1 MTTREIAV
9 PALTCSR
16 NGQVIYL
23 PPVTLAR
30 LGGDV
35 AVKKRVPADDQDH
48 GYDVREVLE
57 SLLRGPQLLSSAP
70 GNGVSSNAS
79 PHDSHVSIQ
88 VNPNAGLTDFF
99 RYRAWKRNCQLIE
112 QADVPTSELPE
123 PIQLSDLNY
132 PELATFVRQVPRG
145 MVKLSG
151 TVEKA
156 VLIADLAIAYPNARI
171 MILGSHVAELKVV
184 YHSLQRDLPPS
195 MSSKNLLALVWNRSP
210 QAVADD
216 ADFPR
221 IICCT
226 PTAAADLESEKA
238 DIVVLL
244 DAFECLH
251 ERMAWPLIQ
260 VDARFRLFGLW
271 AASRKSNEYK
281 LARLRTV
288 FGFQQIDLM
297 DCSRVRREVHYAC
310 VRQGG
315 PAPAGST
322 YLSPAAGDRRSPHS
336 VFSPRAYIHNHQ
348 RNDQI
353 CRLAKKL
360 SSGTPLDRGKY
371 RDVTRW
377 LEGRSTQKLC
387 ITIVVD
393 RLEHAIQ
400 LGNHLPDWPIV
411 ADPRIP
417 LNDLPQS
424 FCSRINSNITE
435 WVPCRIVAPYPGC
448 RVSGYCSDIV
458 IWASGGVTAEIPR
471 HWMYSINSPS
481 QPLLIVD
488 FLDDFTP
495 ATRKLSISRMQ
506 DLKKR
511 DVYRVGTPAVMGRIQ
526 QLEQI
531 VRGGR

>member
-9 PALTCSR
+9 PALTYSR
-16 NGQVIYL
+16 NGQVISL
-23 PPVTLAR
+23 RPATLAS
-30 LGGDV
+30 LGGDI
-35 AVKKRVPADDQDH
+35 AVKKRVPAVDQDH
-48 GYDVREVLE
+48 GYDVHEVPE
-57 SLLRGPQLLSSAP
+57 ALLLGPQQLSSAQGIGEP
-70 GNGVSSNAS
+70 SNR
-79 PHDSHVSIQ
+79 PPDNYHVPIQ

-99 RYRAWKRNCQLIE
+99 RYLALQRNCKLIE
-112 QADVPTSELPE
+112 LADVPTSELPE
-123 PIQLSDLNY
+123 PTQLFALNY
-132 PELATFVRQVPRG
+132 PDLATFVRQEPRG
-145 MVKLSG
+145 LVKVSE
-151 TVEKA
+151 TIEKA

-171 MILGSHVAELKVV
+171 MILSSRVAELKFVCQ
-184 YHSLQRDLPPS
+184 SLQRDLPPS
-195 MSSKNLLALVWNRSP
+195 MSRKNLLALVWNRSP
-210 QAVADD
+210 QAVVDD

-226 PTAAADLESEKA
+226 PTAAADLESEKV

-244 DAFECLH
+244 DAFDCLH

-260 VDARFRLFGLW
+260 TDARFRLFGLW

-297 DCSRVRREVHYAC
+297 DRGRVRREVHYAC

-322 YLSPAAGDRRSPHS
+322 YILHEAGDRRSPES
-336 VFSPRAYIHNHQ
+336 VDPQRAYIHNHQ

-353 CRLAKKL
+353 CRLARKL
-360 SSGTPLDRGKY
+360 RSGIPLDRGKH

-377 LEGRSTQKLC
+377 LEGRSPQNWC

-411 ADPRIP
+411 ADPQIP

-424 FCSRINSNITE
+424 VRSRINSNIPQ

-458 IWASGGVTAEIPR
+458 IWASGGVAAEIPR

-481 QPLLIVD
+481 RPMLIVD

>member
-9 PALTCSR
+9 PALTYSR
-16 NGQVIYL
+16 NGQVISL
-23 PPVTLAR
+23 RPATLAR
-30 LGGDV
+30 LGGDI
-35 AVKKRVPADDQDH
+35 AVKKRVPAVDQDH
-48 GYDVREVLE
+48 GYDVHEVPE
-57 SLLRGPQLLSSAP
+57 SLLRGPQQLSSAP

-79 PHDSHVSIQ
+79 PHNSHVSIQ
-88 VNPNAGLTDFF
+88 ANPNAGLTEFY
-99 RYRAWKRNCQLIE
+99 RYLAGKRNCQLIE

-123 PIQLSDLNY
+123 PTQLLGLNY

-145 MVKLSG
+145 LVNVSG
-151 TVEKA
+151 TVAKA

-171 MILGSHVAELKVV
+171 MILSSRVAELKFVCQ
-184 YHSLQRDLPPS
+184 SLQRDLPPS
-195 MSSKNLLALVWNRSP
+195 MSRKNLLALVWNRSP
-210 QAVADD
+210 QAVVDD

-226 PTAAADLESEKA
+226 PTAAADLDSEKA

-244 DAFECLH
+244 DAFDCLH

-260 VDARFRLFGLW
+260 TDARFRLFGLW
-271 AASRKSNEYK
+271 TASRKPTKYE

-297 DCSRVRREVHYAC
+297 DRGRVRREVHYAYL
-310 VRQGG
+310 RQGG
-315 PAPAGST
+315 PAPTGST
-322 YLSPAAGDRRSPHS
+322 YVPCAAGDRRSPES
-336 VFSPRAYIHNHQ
+336 VDPQRAYIHNHQ
-348 RNDQI
+348 RNEQI
-353 CRLAKKL
+353 CRLARKL
-360 SSGTPLDRGKY
+360 RTGVPLTGERY
-371 RDVTRW
+371 RDVIQW
-377 LEGRSTQKLC
+377 LEGRSTQNLC
-387 ITIVVD
+387 VTIVVD

-400 LGNHLPDWPIV
+400 LGNHLPKWPIV

-424 FCSRINSNITE
+424 VRSRINSNITE
-435 WVPCRIVAPYPGC
+435 WVPCRIVAPYVGC

-458 IWASGGVTAEIPR
+458 IWASGGVAAEIPR